1 VTSTTS
7 TTSTAR
13 GRASGGLGA
22 RVRTV
27 PAALWRGRTTD
38 AAWVRPA
45 FLGLLALTALL
56 YLWNLAANGWANAFY
71 SAAVQAG
78 ASNWEAFLYGSSDAG
93 NSITVDKPPA
103 SLWVMAL
110 SVRLFGLS
118 SFSILLPEAIMGVL
132 TVALVYAIVRRHLSP
147 QAGLI
152 AGGVTAL
159 TPVAVLMFR
168 FNNPDA
174 LLVLLVTLATY
185 LTMRGL
191 EDGRVRWVLWA
202 GVAVGFAFLT
212 KQLQAF
218 VILPVLVGVYLLASP
233 RRLGTRFLHLLGA
246 LGTLVLSAGWWVAI
260 VTLVP
265 AGMRPYIGGSQN
277 DSFLELTFGYNGLGR
292 LTGNETGSVTGG
304 GGGTTT
310 GGRWGETGIG
320 RMFSGEFGTQIAW
333 LLPAA
338 LALLVVGIVVLWRR
352 PRVDGTRA
360 VVLLLGGTL
369 VVTGLAFSFGAGI
382 IHPYYSVA
390 LAPAIGGLV
399 GAGSWLLWE
408 RRAALWAR
416 IVAAVVVLGTTWWSV
431 TLMSQATD
439 FLPWL
444 RVVVVMAGVLAAVA
458 LVAMPFVRAFAPIA
472 ATAALVAALTAPM
485 AWSVNTALTAHTGS
499 LPSAGPA
506 VAAAGFGGG
515 RGGFGTGT
523 RPNFGTGTRPH
534 FGGQGGFGGG
544 FGIRGGFGNQ
554 GGTPTQGGTA
564 TQGGFGA
571 FARGGAGGLL
581 GGDTTVASA
590 LVTALQ
596 TDASQYTW
604 AAAAVGSQNA
614 ASYQLASNQAVMPLG
629 GFNGSDPSP
638 TLAQFEQ
645 YVAEGRIHYFIGGS
659 GIGSS
664 NGGSSDASEI
674 ASWVASHFSAKTI
687 GGVTVYD
694 LSSGSQ
700 TAGA

>member
-1 VTSTTS
+1 MTSTTTDS
-7 TTSTAR
+7 PTAA
-13 GRASGGLGA
+13 GASVSDGLGA
-22 RVRTV
+22 RLRAL
-27 PAALWRGRTTD
+27 PIALWRGRAAD

-45 FLGLLALTALL
+45 LLGLLAATALL
-56 YLWNLAANGWANAFY
+56 YLWNLTASGWANAFY

-174 LLVLLVTLATY
+174 LLVLLLTLATY
-185 LTMRGL
+185 LTMRGI
-191 EDGRVRWVLWA
+191 EDGRIRWVLWA
-202 GVAVGFAFLT
+202 GVAVGLAFLT

-218 VILPVLVGVYLLASP
+218 VILPVLVGVYLYASP
-233 RRLGTRFLHLLGA
+233 RRIGTRFAHLFAALGA
-246 LGTLVLSAGWWVAI
+246 LVVSAGWWVAI

-265 AGMRPYIGGSQN
+265 ASMRPYIGGSQSN
-277 DSFLELTFGYNGLGR
+277 SFLELTFGYNGFGR

-304 GGGTTT
+304 GGATTA
-310 GGRWGETGIG
+310 GGVWGSTGIG
-320 RMFSGEFGTQIAW
+320 RMFSSEFGTQIAW

-338 LALLVVGIVVLWRR
+338 LALLVVGMVVLRRR
-352 PRVDGTRA
+352 PHVDGARA

-369 VVTGLAFSFGAGI
+369 LVTGAAFSFGAGI
-382 IHPYYSVA
+382 IHPYYAVA

-399 GAGSWLLWE
+399 GAGAWLLWE
-408 RRAALWAR
+408 RRGALWAR
-416 IVAAVVVLGTTWWSV
+416 IVAAVVVLGTAWWSV
-431 TLMSQATD
+431 ALMSEASA

-458 LVAMPFVRAFAPIA
+458 LVALPWVRAFGPIA
-472 ATAALVAALTAPM
+472 VSAALVAALTAPL
-485 AWSVNTALTAHTGS
+485 AWSVNTTLTAHTGS
-499 LPSAGPA
+499 LPTAGPA
-506 VAAAGFGGG
+506 VASTRFGGG
-515 RGGFGTGT
+515 PGQRGAFGGQRPQGFGA
-523 RPNFGTGTRPH
+523 
-534 FGGQGGFGGG
+534 QGGFGG
-544 FGIRGGFGNQ
+544 RVRTPGGFGGAPRGTGQ
-554 GGTPTQGGTA
+554 SFGGLR
-564 TQGGFGA
+564 QGGFV
-571 FARGGAGGLL
+571 GGLL
-581 GGDTTVASA
+581 GGEVNVAAATVSA
-590 LVTALQ
+590 LQA
-596 TDASQYTW
+596 DASKYTW
-604 AAAAVGSQNA
+604 AAAAVGSQSA
-614 ASYQLASNQAVMPLG
+614 ATFQLASGEAVMPVG

-638 TLAQFEQ
+638 TLAQFQQ
-645 YVAEGRIHYFIGGS
+645 YVADGRIHYFVAGIGGF
-659 GIGSS
+659 GRA
-664 NGGSSDASEI
+664 NGGSSISSEI
-674 ASWVASHFSAKTI
+674 TAWVESRFASTTV
-687 GGVTVYD
+687 GGVTLYD
-694 LSSGSQ
+694 LTSGTS

>member
-1 VTSTTS
+1 VTSTT
-7 TTSTAR
+7 TDTPSTA
-13 GRASGGLGA
+13 GVSAGLGA
-22 RVRTV
+22 RIRKV
-27 PAALWRGRTTD
+27 PVALWRGRTAD

-56 YLWNLAANGWANAFY
+56 YAWNLAANGWANAFY

-118 SFSILLPEAIMGVL
+118 SFSILLPEAVMGIL

-174 LLVLLVTLATY
+174 LLVLLITLATY
-185 LTMRGL
+185 LTMRGI

-202 GVAVGFAFLT
+202 GVAVGFGFLT

-218 VILPVLVGVYLLASP
+218 VILPVLVGVYLYASP
-233 RRLGTRFLHLLGA
+233 RRIGVRFAHLFGALGA
-246 LGTLVLSAGWWVAI
+246 LLVSAGWWVAI

-265 AGMRPYIGGSQN
+265 ASMRPFIGGSQSN
-277 DSFLELTFGYNGLGR
+277 SFLDLTFGYNGFGR

-304 GGGTTT
+304 GGTTT
-310 GGRWGETGIG
+310 GGMWGATGVG
-320 RMFSGEFGTQIAW
+320 RMFSSEFGTQIAW

-338 LALLVVGIVVLWRR
+338 LALLAVGIVVLRRR
-352 PRVDGTRA
+352 PRVDGARA
-360 VVLLLGGTL
+360 AVLLLGGTL
-369 VVTGLAFSFGAGI
+369 LVTGAAFSFGAGI

-399 GAGSWLLWE
+399 GAGGWLLWE
-408 RRAALWAR
+408 RRSDLRAR
-416 IVAAVVVLGTTWWSV
+416 IAAAVVVLGTAGWSV
-431 TLMSQATD
+431 ALMSEASG

-458 LVAMPFVRAFAPIA
+458 LIALPFVRMFGPIA
-472 ATAALVAALTAPM
+472 VGAALVAALAAPL
-485 AWSVNTALTAHTGS
+485 AWSVNTTLTAHTGS
-499 LPSAGPA
+499 LPTAGPA
-506 VAAAGFGGG
+506 VAAAGFGA
-515 RGGFGTGT
+515 R
-523 RPNFGTGTRPH
+523 R
-534 FGGQGGFGGG
+534 GGFGGG
-544 FGIRGGFGNQ
+544 ARPNFGQHGGFAGRPPQ
-554 GGTPTQGGTA
+554 GAFGAPGMIQGRTA
-564 TQGGFGA
+564 PGGF
-571 FARGGAGGLL
+571 GGLL
-581 GGDTTVASA
+581 GGGGGLLGGGTTVSSA
-590 LVTALQ
+590 LTRALQ
-596 TDASQYTW
+596 SNAAEYTW

-614 ASYQLASNQAVMPLG
+614 ASYQLASGEAVMPLG

-645 YVAEGRIHYFIGGS
+645 FVSEGRIHYFIAS
-659 GIGSS
+659 AGIGRS
-664 NGGSSDASEI
+664 NGGSSASSSI
-674 ASWVASHFSAKTI
+674 AAWVAANFSSSTV
-687 GGVTVYD
+687 GGVSLYD
-694 LSSGSQ
+694 LGSASA

>member
-1 VTSTTS
+1 MTSTIS
-7 TTSTAR
+7 TPPATTPPTTAGPPR
-13 GRASGGLGA
+13 SGVGA
-22 RVRTV
+22 RMRTIPV
-27 PAALWRGRTTD
+27 ALWRGRVTD

-56 YLWNLAANGWANAFY
+56 YLWNLTLNGWSNAFY

-132 TVALVYAIVRRHLSP
+132 TVALVYAIVRRHFSP

-152 AGGVTAL
+152 AGAATAL
-159 TPVAVLMFR
+159 TPVATMMFR

-174 LLVLLVTLATY
+174 LLVLLITLATY
-185 LTMRGL
+185 LTMRGV

-202 GVAVGFAFLT
+202 GAAVGLAFLT

-218 VILPVLVGVYLLASP
+218 LILPVLVGVYLYASP
-233 RRLGTRFLHLLGA
+233 RRIGIRFAHLFGA
-246 LGTLVLSAGWWVAI
+246 LGTLIVAAGWWVAI

-265 AGMRPYIGGSQN
+265 ASMRPFIGGSQN
-277 DSFLELTFGYNGLGR
+277 NSFLELTFGYNGFGR
-292 LTGNETGSVTGG
+292 LTGDETGSVTGG
-304 GGGTTT
+304 GATT
-310 GGRWGETGIG
+310 GGSMWGQTGVG
-320 RMFSGEFGTQIAW
+320 RLFSSEFGTQVAW

-338 LALLVVGIVVLWRR
+338 LALFVVGLVVLRRR
-352 PRVDGTRA
+352 PRVDGARA
-360 VVLLLGGTL
+360 AVLLLGGTL
-369 VVTGLAFSFGAGI
+369 IVTAVAFSFGAGI

-399 GAGSWLLWE
+399 GVGAWLLWE

-431 TLMSQATD
+431 VLMSQASD

-444 RVVVVMAGVLAAVA
+444 RVVVVTAGVLGAVGLLLSPYA
-458 LVAMPFVRAFAPIA
+458 RLLAPIGA
-472 ATAALVAALTAPM
+472 AAALVAALTAPL
-485 AWSVNTALTAHTGS
+485 AWSVNTTLTAHTGS
-499 LPSAGPA
+499 LPTAGPA
-506 VAAAGFGGG
+506 VASAGFGGG
-515 RGGFGTGT
+515 RGGFGGP
-523 RPNFGTGTRPH
+523 RQG
-534 FGGQGGFGGG
+534 FGGGQAQGGQPPAAGFGRQGGFGGQG
-544 FGIRGGFGNQ
+544 TRGGFGGQ
-554 GGTPTQGGTA
+554 AG
-564 TQGGFGA
+564 
-571 FARGGAGGLL
+571 GGARAGGGGGLL
-581 GGDTTVASA
+581 GGAVNVSSA
-590 LVTALQ
+590 LVQALQ
-596 TDASQYTW
+596 SNASDYTW
-604 AAAAVGSQNA
+604 SAAAIGSQNA
-614 ASYQLASNQAVMPLG
+614 ASYQLASGESVMPIG

-638 TLAQFEQ
+638 TLAEFEQ
-645 YVAEGRIHYFIGGS
+645 DVAEGRIHFFIGGS
-659 GIGSS
+659 GIGRS
-664 NGGSSDASEI
+664 NGGSSISSTITAWVESNFAAST
-674 ASWVASHFSAKTI
+674 V

-694 LSSGSQ
+694 LSSGSA

>member
-1 VTSTTS
+1 MTT
-7 TTSTAR
+7 TTTPTR
-13 GRASGGLGA
+13 SGGAATGFGA
-22 RVRTV
+22 RVRAV
-27 PAALWRGRTTD
+27 PAALWRGRATD

-45 FLGLLALTALL
+45 FLGLLLLTAVL

-159 TPVAVLMFR
+159 TPVATLMFR

-218 VILPVLVGVYLLASP
+218 LILPVLVGVYLVASP
-233 RRLGTRFLHLLGA
+233 RRIGVRFAHLFGA
-246 LGTLVLSAGWWVAI
+246 LGTLIVSAGWWVAI

-265 AGMRPYIGGSQN
+265 ASMRPYIGGSQD
-277 DSFLELTFGYNGLGR
+277 DSFLELTFGYNGFGR

-304 GGGTTT
+304 GGGTT
-310 GGRWGETGIG
+310 GGGTWGATGIG
-320 RMFSGEFGTQIAW
+320 RMFSSEFGTQIAW

-338 LALLVVGIVVLWRR
+338 LALLVVGLVVLRRR
-352 PRVDGTRA
+352 PRTDGARA

-369 VVTGLAFSFGAGI
+369 VVTGLAFSFGEGI

-399 GAGSWLLWE
+399 GAGAWLLWQ
-408 RRAALWAR
+408 RRAALRAR
-416 IVAAVVVLGTTWWSV
+416 LVAAVVVLGTTWWTV
-431 TLMSQATD
+431 VLMSEAST

-458 LVAMPFVRAFAPIA
+458 LIALPFVRAFAPIA
-472 ATAALVAALTAPM
+472 VVAALVAALVAPA
-485 AWSVNTALTAHTGS
+485 AWSVDTALTAHTGS
-499 LPSAGPA
+499 LPTAGPA
-506 VAAAGFGGG
+506 VAAGFGG
-515 RGGFGTGT
+515 RGGFGGMRQHFGQQGAFGQARQGFGFGGARRFGGQT
-523 RPNFGTGTRPH
+523 GTGT
-534 FGGQGGFGGG
+534 GTQGGFGG
-544 FGIRGGFGNQ
+544 
-554 GGTPTQGGTA
+554 
-564 TQGGFGA
+564 
-571 FARGGAGGLL
+571 FARGGGGGGLL
-581 GGDTTVASA
+581 GGDVSVSSTLVQALRSNAS
-590 LVTALQ
+590 
-596 TDASQYTW
+596 SYTW

-614 ASYQLASNQAVMPLG
+614 ASYQLASGESVMPLG

-638 TLAQFEQ
+638 TLEQFEQ
-645 YVAEGRIHYFIGGS
+645 YVANGQVHYFIASG
-659 GIGSS
+659 GIGRS
-664 NGGSSDASEI
+664 NGGSSASSEI
-674 ASWVASHFSAKTI
+674 ASWVESHFSATTV